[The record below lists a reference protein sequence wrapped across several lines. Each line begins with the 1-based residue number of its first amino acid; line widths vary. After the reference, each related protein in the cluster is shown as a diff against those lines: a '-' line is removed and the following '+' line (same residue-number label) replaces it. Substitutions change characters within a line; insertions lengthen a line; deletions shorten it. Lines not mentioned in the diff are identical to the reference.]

1 MFGKKKSM
9 VEGQA
14 RILQDEGPAGYGG
27 MVGDPTANMKYIVEV
42 QPASGEPF
50 RVETKA
56 KVELI
61 SPPVVGDVL
70 RALYDPES
78 HKVELQLEGDP
89 RYDSKVRKAA
99 QKARREELLHG
110 GPPTHESV
118 VQDEMETLNRLA
130 QQAIEELQEA
140 ENRGAP
146 QAELDELMQKVND
159 AIEKQEDLL
168 TRMENRTT

>member
-1 MFGKKKSM
+1 MFGQKKSM
-9 VEGQA
+9 IEGQA
-14 RILQDEGPAGYGG
+14 KILQDVGPAGYTG

-61 SPPVVGDVL
+61 SPPAVGDVL

-78 HKVELQLEGDP
+78 RKVELQLEGDP
-89 RYDSKVRKAA
+89 RYDSKVRKGAK
-99 QKARREELLHG
+99 KARREELLHG
-110 GPPTHESV
+110 GPPTRETV
-118 VQDEMETLNRLA
+118 VEDEVDTLNRLA
-130 QQAIEELQEA
+130 QQAIEELQDA

-146 QAELDELMQKVND
+146 QAELDELTQKVND
-159 AIEKQEDLL
+159 AMQRQEDLL
-168 TRMENRTT
+168 TRMEGR

>member
-14 RILQDEGPAGYGG
+14 KILMDEGPAGYTG
-27 MVGDPTANMKYIVEV
+27 MVGDPTATIKYIVEV
-42 QPASGEPF
+42 HPASGEPF

-61 SPPVVGDVL
+61 SPPVAGDVL

-89 RYDSKVRKAA
+89 RYDPKVRKEA

-110 GPPTHESV
+110 GPPTRESV
-118 VQDEMETLNRLA
+118 VQNEMDTVNQLA
-130 QQAIEELQEA
+130 QQAIEKLQDA

-159 AIEKQEDLL
+159 AMQRQEDLL
-168 TRMENRTT
+168 TRMEGR

>member
-14 RILQDEGPAGYGG
+14 RILQDEGPAGYAG

-42 QPASGEPF
+42 QPANGEPF

-110 GPPTHESV
+110 GPPTQESL
-118 VQDEMETLNRLA
+118 VQNEMETLNRLA
-130 QQAIEELQEA
+130 QEAIEKLQEA

-168 TRMENRTT
+168 TRMEER

>member
-14 RILQDEGPAGYGG
+14 KILQNEGPAGYGG
-27 MVGDPTANMKYIVEV
+27 MVGDPTGTFKFIVEV
-42 QPASGEPF
+42 QPAGGAPF
-50 RVETKA
+50 RAETKA
-56 KVELI
+56 KAELI
-61 SPPVVGDVL
+61 LLPVAGDVL

-89 RYDSKVRKAA
+89 RYDSKVRKQA

-110 GPPTHESV
+110 GPPTHQSV
-118 VQDEMETLNRLA
+118 VEDEEATLNRLA
-130 QQAIEELQEA
+130 QQAIEALQAA

-146 QAELDELMQKVND
+146 QAELDELMDKVND
-159 AIEKQEDLL
+159 AMLKQEDFLA
-168 TRMENRTT
+168 RMEDR

>member
-14 RILQDEGPAGYGG
+14 KILQDVGPAGYTG
-27 MVGDPTANMKYIVEV
+27 MVGDPTANIKYIVEV
-42 QPASGEPF
+42 HPANGEPF

-61 SPPVVGDVL
+61 SPPAVGDVL

-89 RYDSKVRKAA
+89 RYDSKVRKEAK
-99 QKARREELLHG
+99 KARREELLHG
-110 GPPTHESV
+110 GPPTHESALEN
-118 VQDEMETLNRLA
+118 EMDTVNRLA
-130 QQAIEELQEA
+130 QRAIEELQDA

-146 QAELDELMQKVND
+146 QAELAELMQKVNH
-159 AIEKQEDLL
+159 AMQRQEDLL
-168 TRMENRTT
+168 TRMENR

>member
-14 RILQDEGPAGYGG
+14 KILLDVGPAGYTG
-27 MVGDPTANMKYIVEV
+27 MVGDPTANIKYIVEV
-42 QPASGEPF
+42 QPANGEPF

-61 SPPVVGDVL
+61 SPPAVGDVL

-89 RYDSKVRKAA
+89 RYDSKVRKEAK
-99 QKARREELLHG
+99 KARREELLHG

-118 VQDEMETLNRLA
+118 VKDEMDTLNRLA
-130 QQAIEELQEA
+130 QQAIEELQNA

-159 AIEKQEDLL
+159 AMQRQEDLL
-168 TRMENRTT
+168 TRMENR

>member
-14 RILQDEGPAGYGG
+14 KILLDEGPADYTG
-27 MVGDPTANMKYIVEV
+27 MVGDPTAHMKYIVEV
-42 QPASGEPF
+42 QPANGEPF
-50 RVETKA
+50 RAETKA

-61 SPPVVGDVL
+61 SPPTVGDVL

-89 RYDSKVRKAA
+89 RYDSKLRKEAK
-99 QKARREELLHG
+99 KARREELLHG
-110 GPPTHESV
+110 GPPTPESAV
-118 VQDEMETLNRLA
+118 EDEMNTLNRLA
-130 QQAIEELQEA
+130 AQAIEELQGA

-159 AIEKQEDLL
+159 AMERQEDFLA
-168 TRMENRTT
+168 RMEGR

>member
-1 MFGKKKSM
+1 MFGRDKNM

-14 RILQDEGPAGYGG
+14 KILQTVGPAGYTG
-27 MVGDPTANMKYIVEV
+27 MVGDPTANIKYVVEV
-42 QPASGEPF
+42 QPVNGEPF

-61 SPPVVGDVL
+61 SPPAVGDVL

-89 RYDSKVRKAA
+89 RYDSKLRKAA
-99 QKARREELLHG
+99 QKARTEELLHG
-110 GPPTHESV
+110 GPPTPEGIAEN
-118 VQDEMETLNRLA
+118 QLETLNRLA
-130 QQAIEELQEA
+130 QEAIEALQEA

-146 QAELDELMQKVND
+146 QAELDELMQNVND
-159 AIEKQEDLL
+159 AMEKQENFLD
-168 TRMENRTT
+168 RT